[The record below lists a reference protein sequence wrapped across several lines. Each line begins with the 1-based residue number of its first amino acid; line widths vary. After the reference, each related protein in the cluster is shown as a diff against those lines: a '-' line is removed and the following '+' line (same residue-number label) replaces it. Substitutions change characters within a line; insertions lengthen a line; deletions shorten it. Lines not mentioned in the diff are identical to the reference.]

1 MKDLMRIA
9 RCFFLL
15 LCIALPVT
23 AEDAPAD
30 QPEAEAAI
38 ERHKVGQFN
47 ITSGG
52 APAKI
57 YLQAAHDYGA
67 KLDPSLVSKARK
79 GDLKWFVDKDAKGVT
94 YQVVVPKSYE
104 PGQPHGV
111 VVFVNSADGGALPG
125 PIKQHLEKYRLIG
138 IAAQKSGNE
147 RDVLFRHAYAVHA
160 VELLNERYDLDPDRI
175 YISGT
180 SGGGR
185 LCSQAMIINSD
196 TFTGGFPLIG
206 ANACITMKVADSK
219 GNSGMAHGVWQNLDK
234 KRYAKAGREGRYVF
248 MTGSKDYNQANVKS
262 VYEGYKEAGFRYVE
276 YIEQPGLGHG
286 VPDAAHIEKAIQF
299 LDSPLT
305 AAAEKRYEDAK
316 KKHESGRLGDAL
328 VLFRQAML
336 HGRNTEWHADALA
349 KAEELQAEYDQAYAA
364 VQAAIEAK
372 DNAAFRST
380 TQELRRTWDA
390 IADRDVLKELN
401 DRFRQAG

>member
-1 MKDLMRIA
+1 MRA
-9 RCFFLL
+9 ASYFFLL
-15 LCIALPVT
+15 LCVALPVV
-23 AEDAPAD
+23 AEDEP
-30 QPEAEAAI
+30 AI
-38 ERHKVGQFN
+38 EKHKVGQFN

-67 KLDPSLVSKARK
+67 KVDPSMVSKARK
-79 GDLKWFVDKDAKGVT
+79 GELKWFVDKGTQGVT
-94 YQVVVPKSYE
+94 YQVTVPKSYE

-111 VVFVNSADGGALPG
+111 VVFVNSSDGGALPG
-125 PIKQHLEKYRLIG
+125 SIKQHLEKYRLIG

-147 RDVLFRHAYAVHA
+147 REVLLRHAYAVHA

-185 LCSQAMIINSD
+185 LCSQAMIMNSD
-196 TFTGGFPLIG
+196 VFTGGFPLVG

-219 GNSGMAHGVWQNLDK
+219 GNSGMAPGVWQNLDK
-234 KRYAKAGREGRYVF
+234 SRFAKAGREGRFVF

-262 VYEGYKEAGFRYVE
+262 VYEGYQKAGFKYVE

-286 VPDAAHIEKAIQF
+286 VPNAEHIEKALQF

-305 AAAEKRYEDAK
+305 EAAHAHYEDAK
-316 KKHESGRLGDAL
+316 KQQEKGRLGEAL
-328 VLFRQAML
+328 VLYRKASL
-336 HGRNTEWHADALA
+336 HGRNADWNADAVA
-349 KAEELQAEYDQAYAA
+349 QTQTLQAQYEAAYGVAE
-364 VQAAIEAK
+364 AAIASQ
-372 DNAAFRST
+372 DNTAFRKA
-380 TQELRRTWDA
+380 TQELRRTWGEV
-390 IADRDVLKELN
+390 ADRDVIKDLTN
-401 DRFRQAG
+401 RFRDAG

>member
-1 MKDLMRIA
+1 MLTFKRVAAFSLA
-9 RCFFLL
+9 LL
-15 LCIALPVT
+15 LVVQVCH
-23 AEDAPAD
+23 AEEEP
-30 QPEAEAAI
+30 AI
-38 ERHKVGQFN
+38 EKHKVGQFKL
-47 ITSGG
+47 TAPG
-52 APAKI
+52 APAKV
-57 YLQAAHDYGA
+57 YLQAGHDYGA
-67 KLDPSLVSKARK
+67 SLDPGQVSAARSGK
-79 GDLKWFVDKDAKGVT
+79 LKWVVDKGTDGVA
-94 YQVVVPKSYE
+94 YQVTVPKTYE

-111 VVFVNSADGGALPG
+111 VVFINSAEGGTIPA
-125 PIKQHLEKYRLIG
+125 PIKQQLGKYRLIG
-138 IAAQKSGNE
+138 ICAEKSGNE
-147 RDVLFRHAYAVHA
+147 RDTLLRHAYAVHA
-160 VELLNERYDLDPDRI
+160 VMLLEERYELDSDRI
-175 YISGT
+175 YVSGM

-185 LCSQAMIINSD
+185 VASQVMIINSD
-196 TFTGGFPLIG
+196 IFTGGFPFVG
-206 ANACITMKVADSK
+206 ANACIRMKVADSK
-219 GNSGMAHGVWQNLDK
+219 GVTGVDPGAWKNTDK
-234 KRYAKAGREGRYVF
+234 NRLAKAGREGRFAF
-248 MTGSKDYNQANVKS
+248 MTGSKDYNKANVKS

-286 VPDAAHIEKAIQF
+286 VPDAAHIEKALQF

-305 AAAEKRYEDAK
+305 DAAEKRYEDAK

-349 KAEELQAEYDQAYAA
+349 KAEALQAEYDQAYAA